1 VPKVRRAVAPI
12 ASIVV
17 VGALAVS
24 GTAGTYVVRPGDTL
38 SAIAGRHGV
47 SVRALAD
54 ANGITDPNRVFAG
67 QQLTVPGS
75 GGGGGAARSSGSGRT
90 HTVAPGE
97 TLSAIAAKYGT
108 SVKAIVDANGITNPN
123 HVRVG
128 SRLTIPNA
136 PPATGLPQRLADSP
150 QRMALIPVFQHWAAA
165 NSIPEDLVMAV
176 CWQESGWQNSVVS
189 SAGAIGIGQLLPS
202 TARHV
207 AVDLIGDPSLDP
219 HVPEDNIRM
228 TARYLRWLLKR
239 TDGDVDAALA
249 GYYQG
254 LGSVAAVGRLAST
267 NDYLAIVRA
276 LRPRFQGL

>member
-1 VPKVRRAVAPI
+1 MPAARRALAPLI
-12 ASIVV
+12 L

-47 SVRALAD
+47 SVRELAR

-67 QQLTVPGS
+67 QRLTVP
-75 GGGGGAARSSGSGRT
+75 GGGGGAAPAAPSART
-90 HTVAPGE
+90 HTVQPGE
-97 TLSAIAAKYGT
+97 TLSSIAARHGT
-108 SVKAIVDANGITNPN
+108 SVRAIVDANGIANPN
-123 HVRVG
+123 RVVVG
-128 SRLTIPNA
+128 TRLTIPNA
-136 PPATGLPQRLADSP
+136 PPATGLPSRLAASP
-150 QRMALIPVFQHWAAA
+150 ERMALIPVFQRWSAA
-165 NSIPEDLVMAV
+165 NGIPEDLVMAV

-219 HVPEDNIRM
+219 RVPEDNIRM
-228 TARYLRWLLKR
+228 TARYLRWLLRR
-239 TDGDVDAALA
+239 TGGDVDAALA

-254 LGSVAAVGRLAST
+254 LGSVAAVGRLDST
-267 NDYLAIVRA
+267 NEYLAIVRA
-276 LRPRFQGL
+276 LRPRFRGL